1 MCCRIE
7 IACYALNCRT
17 VLIERRV
24 RFPERKVRRIG
35 EASAALINWLL
46 KNVSCAPQA
55 GERQR
60 IDEGEGSCNP
70 RQLDRVQHR
79 EVSIYRAAQ
88 DEVAGYW

>member
-1 MCCRIE
+1 M
-7 IACYALNCRT
+7 
-17 VLIERRV
+17 
-24 RFPERKVRRIG
+24 RFPKRKVRRIG
-35 EASAALINWLL
+35 EVSPTLINRLL
-46 KNVSCAPQA
+46 KNVPRAPQA

-88 DEVAGYW
+88 DDVAGCW